1 MVHEEATGGTIL
13 GEVVNYVK
21 PLWNIA
27 TGEHSHWIRSWG
39 TLILTA
45 KNPRGAGAG

>member
-27 TGEHSHWIRSWG
+27 TGEHSHWIHPKLEYTG
-39 TLILTA
+39 EH
-45 KNPRGAGAG
+45 